1 MNELFQPI
9 ALGTMTVKNRF
20 VRSATNDYLGNPD
33 GSISDPECR
42 LYEELAQ
49 NEIGLIISGHAYVQH
64 PTGRASR
71 TQNALFD
78 DRFMDGY
85 RKLADIVHAHGSK
98 LVVQISHAGRQTL
111 PELIEGRT
119 PVAPSPVPDASTGVT
134 PQEMGEADIQQLIN
148 DFVRA
153 MVRAESSGSD
163 GVQVHLAHGYC
174 LAQFISPYTNRRTDQ
189 WGGCIENR
197 TRIVREIM
205 SRGRRA
211 LSRDFPV
218 LVKLNGTDGKKG
230 PQYLS
235 IEDVLYT
242 ARLLENLGVA
252 AIEVSG
258 GIREIPGVVS
268 AADILRPDQ
277 EAYFASAAQA
287 IKSAVKVP
295 VILVGGIRSRAIM
308 EKVIADKIADMVA
321 LSRPFIREPDL
332 VIKLKSGAA
341 EASCIS
347 CNACFD
353 PRGLECRTGSKS

>member
-1 MNELFQPI
+1 MSTLFQPI
-9 ALGTMTVKNRF
+9 ALGAMSVKNRF

-33 GSISDPECR
+33 GTISDRECR

-49 NEIGLIISGHAYVQH
+49 NEVGLIISGHAYVQH

-71 TQNALFD
+71 TQNALFE
-78 DRFMDGY
+78 DRFIDGF
-85 RKLADIVHAHGSK
+85 RKLADIVHAHGSR

-111 PELIEGRT
+111 PELIEGMT
-119 PVAPSPVPDASTGVT
+119 PMAPSPVTDASTGVT
-134 PQEMGEADIQQLIN
+134 PREMTEADMQQLID

-153 MVRAESSGSD
+153 MVRAERSGSD
-163 GVQVHLAHGYC
+163 GVQMHLAHGYG
-174 LAQFISPYTNRRTDQ
+174 LSQFISPHANRRTDR

-197 TRIVREIM
+197 TRVVREIM
-205 SRGRRA
+205 VRGRQA

-218 LVKLNGTDGKKG
+218 LVKLNCTDGKTG

-242 ARLLENLGVA
+242 ARLLENLGVT

-258 GIREIPGVVS
+258 GIREVPGVTS
-268 AADILRPDQ
+268 APDILRPDQ

-287 IKSAVKVP
+287 IKAAVEVP
-295 VILVGGIRSRAIM
+295 VILVGGIRSLAVM

-332 VIKLKSGAA
+332 VIRLKSGAA
-341 EASCIS
+341 EVSCIS
-347 CNACFD
+347 CNACFN
-353 PRGLECRTGSKS
+353 PQGLECRVGSSS